1 MSECRVHA
9 QEISDVA
16 LGSAASPQFGAH
28 LETCAACSQALES
41 RRALARRLGVAVDA
55 LVRRDPPA
63 DLAATV
69 AARMRTSTQSTRR
82 SFVPALRAGLA
93 LVAAVVATFFI
104 VRAVVPPP
112 TPATSVEALDHWR
125 SPTASL
131 LEPPAGVRVPPRGS
145 RGETPPSHA
154 VIPIGAQHVS

>member
-41 RRALARRLGVAVDA
+41 RRALARRLG
-55 LVRRDPPA
+55 
-63 DLAATV
+63 
-69 AARMRTSTQSTRR
+69 
-82 SFVPALRAGLA
+82 
-93 LVAAVVATFFI
+93 AAVVATFFI